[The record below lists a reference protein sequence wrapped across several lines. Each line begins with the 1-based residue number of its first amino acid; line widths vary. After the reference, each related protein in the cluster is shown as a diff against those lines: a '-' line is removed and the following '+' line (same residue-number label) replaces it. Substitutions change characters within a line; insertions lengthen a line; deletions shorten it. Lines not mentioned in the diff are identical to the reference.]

1 MMKIILSYGKI
12 LSLNSILK
20 IIFFFLV
27 SLMSLACLAAD
38 KKNMTINEEKKYY
51 KSGKIRV
58 IYSLNE
64 IEQTDINKN
73 NIPDYVENI
82 AIQANATVDALDYL
96 GFVNPLNSPRYK
108 SEVNY
113 IDIHVVSISYNGIA
127 YDKPYLASFDGGKK
141 DKALLI
147 KLNSRLKNFPGNY
160 WTVVTHEI
168 FHLYQYGYSPLKP
181 SWYLEGMANWSER
194 LLRKDDIDR
203 KGRVLLPT
211 STTNLQNNIYQIPYN
226 KLWYRLAFLSNKMN
240 NSQLNLP
247 DSIIKRKYI
256 DGTLVFKDNSFSG
269 YIFMRSFLS
278 NLSLVANDK
287 NFLLPLNK
295 YNNFYNSSI
304 ILKCLKKTIIE
315 SGIKLNSDEKEFLNL

>member
-12 LSLNSILK
+12 LYLNNILK
-20 IIFFFLV
+20 IIFFLWV
-27 SLMSLACLAAD
+27 SFMSLACLAAD
-38 KKNMTINEEKKYY
+38 KKNMTINEGKKYY

-64 IEQTDINKN
+64 IDQTDINKN
-73 NIPDYVENI
+73 NFPDYVENI
-82 AIQANATVDALDYL
+82 AIQANTTIDALDYL

-108 SEVNY
+108 SEVNC
-113 IDIHVVSISYNGIA
+113 IDIHVVSMSYNGIA
-127 YDKPYLASFDGGKK
+127 YDKPYMASFDGVKK
-141 DKALLI
+141 EKALLI

-160 WTVVTHEI
+160 WTVVAHEI

-194 LLRKDDIDR
+194 LLRKDDIDK
-203 KGRVLLPT
+203 KGRVLLP
-211 STTNLQNNIYQIPYN
+211 SNISSLQNNIYKIPYN

-240 NSQLNLP
+240 DSQLTLP
-247 DSIIKRKYI
+247 DSIMKRKYV
-256 DGTLVFKDNSFSG
+256 DGTLVFKDKSFSG

-278 NLSLVANDK
+278 NLSLVTNDK
-287 NFLLPLNK
+287 KNLLPLNK

-304 ILKCLKKTIIE
+304 IIKCLKKTIIE
-315 SGIKLNSDEKEFLNL
+315 SGIKLNSDEEEFLNL

>member
-12 LSLNSILK
+12 LSLNNILK
-20 IIFFFLV
+20 IIFFFGV

-38 KKNMTINEEKKYY
+38 KKNMTVDEEKKYY
-51 KSGKIRV
+51 KSAKVRV

-73 NIPDYVENI
+73 NIPDYIENI
-82 AIQANATVDALDYL
+82 AIQANATIDALDYL

-108 SEVNY
+108 SQVNY

-127 YDKPYLASFDGGKK
+127 YDKPYLASFDGIKK

-147 KLNSRLKNFPGNY
+147 KLNNRLENFPGNY
-160 WTVVTHEI
+160 WTVVAHEI

-203 KGRVLLPT
+203 KGRILLPT
-211 STTNLQNNIYQIPYN
+211 STSSLQNNIYQIPYN

-240 NSQLNLP
+240 DIKLNLP
-247 DSIIKRKYI
+247 D
-256 DGTLVFKDNSFSG
+256 
-269 YIFMRSFLS
+269 
-278 NLSLVANDK
+278 
-287 NFLLPLNK
+287 
-295 YNNFYNSSI
+295 
-304 ILKCLKKTIIE
+304 
-315 SGIKLNSDEKEFLNL
+315 

>member
-12 LSLNSILK
+12 LSLNNFLK
-20 IIFFFLV
+20 IIFFLWF

-64 IEQTDINKN
+64 IDQTDINKN

-82 AIQANATVDALDYL
+82 AIQANTTIEALDYL

-113 IDIHVVSISYNGIA
+113 IDIHLVNISYNGIA
-127 YDKPYLASFDGGKK
+127 YDKPYLASFDGIKK

-160 WTVVTHEI
+160 WTVVAHEI

-194 LLRKDDIDR
+194 LLRKDDIDIR
-203 KGRVLLPT
+203 GRVLLPT
-211 STTNLQNNIYQIPYN
+211 NTNSLLNDIYLIPYN
-226 KLWYRLAFLSNKMN
+226 KLWYRLAFLSKID

-247 DSIIKRKYI
+247 DSIIKRTYV
-256 DGTLVFKDNSFSG
+256 DGSLVFKDKSFSG
-269 YIFMRSFLS
+269 YIFMRNFLS
-278 NLSLVANDK
+278 NLSLVASDRK
-287 NFLLPLNK
+287 GLLSLNR
-295 YNNFYNSSI
+295 YNNFYNSAI
-304 ILKCLKKTIIE
+304 IIKCLKKTIKE
-315 SGIKLNSDEKEFLNL
+315 SGIKLSSDEKDFLNL

>member
-12 LSLNSILK
+12 LSLNDFLK

-38 KKNMTINEEKKYY
+38 KKNMTIDEEKKYY

-64 IEQTDINKN
+64 IEQTDNNKN

-82 AIQANATVDALDYL
+82 AIQANATIDALDYL
-96 GFVNPLNSPRYK
+96 GFVNPLNSSRYK

-113 IDIHVVSISYNGIA
+113 IDIHVVSIRYNGIA
-127 YDKPYLASFDGGKK
+127 YDKPYLASFEGVKK

-160 WTVVTHEI
+160 WTVVAHEI

-194 LLRKDDIDR
+194 LLRKDDIDK

-211 STTNLQNNIYQIPYN
+211 STNSLQNNIYQIPYN
-226 KLWYRLAFLSNKMN
+226 KLWYRLAFLSNKMDD
-240 NSQLNLP
+240 SQLNLP

-256 DGTLVFKDNSFSG
+256 DGTFVFKDNSFSG

-278 NLSLVANDK
+278 NLSLVANDRK
-287 NFLLPLNK
+287 LLLPLNK

-304 ILKCLKKTIIE
+304 IIKCLKKTIIE
-315 SGIKLNSDEKEFLNL
+315 SGIKLNFDEKDFLNL